1 MNAEPVTDVLP
12 LIRDYPVDQEEGLH
26 QLITWFLNFVTEEE
40 EDLLQSGAG
49 RDERNY
55 YCDSKSFP

>member
-12 LIRDYPVDQEEGLH
+12 LIRDYPVDQEEGLY
-26 QLITWFLNFVTEEE
+26 QLITWFLNFVTEE